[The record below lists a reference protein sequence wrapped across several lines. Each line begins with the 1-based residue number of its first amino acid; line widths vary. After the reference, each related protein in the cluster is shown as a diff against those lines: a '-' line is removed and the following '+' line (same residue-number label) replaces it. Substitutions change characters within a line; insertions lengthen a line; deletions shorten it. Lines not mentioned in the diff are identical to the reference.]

1 MNFFW
6 YNESMKYFTNIFL
19 RIEEKARAYFERF
32 PFAHAFLG
40 GVGVVLFWR
49 GVWEIADRMHID
61 PIASIGLGSLLLGA
75 IGLFLHTFVGNAI
88 IIKNVEKD
96 KRLTKKAQHGIVAVE
111 QNIKQEEVTLNQLS
125 EKIDR
130 LEKVILSIKNK

>member
-1 MNFFW
+1 
-6 YNESMKYFTNIFL
+6 MKYVTNIFL
-19 RIEEKARAYFERF
+19 RIEERARTYFERV
-32 PFAHAFLG
+32 PFLHAFLG

-61 PIASIGLGSLLLGA
+61 PIVSIVVGSLLLGA

-96 KRLTKKAQHGIVAVE
+96 KRMTTRAEHEIAAVE
-111 QNIKQEEVTLNQLS
+111 KDIKQEGVTLDQLS
-125 EKIDR
+125 AKIDR
-130 LEKVILSIKNK
+130 LEQVVRELVDRK

>member
-1 MNFFW
+1 
-6 YNESMKYFTNIFL
+6 MKYVTNIFL
-19 RIEEKARAYFERF
+19 QIEERARTYFERF

-40 GVGVVLFWR
+40 GIGVVLFWR

-61 PIASIGLGSLLLGA
+61 PIISIVVGSLLLGA

-96 KRLTKKAQHGIVAVE
+96 KRMTTKAEHEIASVE
-111 QNIKQEEVTLNQLS
+111 KDVKKEEVTLEQLS
-125 EKIDR
+125 AKIDR
-130 LEKVILSIKNK
+130 LEQVVREVMDRK

>member
-1 MNFFW
+1 
-6 YNESMKYFTNIFL
+6 MKYFTNIFL
-19 RIEEKARAYFERF
+19 RIEEQARTYFERF

-49 GVWEIADRMHID
+49 GVWEIADRMRID
-61 PIASIGLGSLLLGA
+61 PVISIIVGSLLLGA

-96 KRLTKKAQHGIVAVE
+96 KRLTTKAEHEIQAVE
-111 QNIKQEEVTLNQLS
+111 QNIKQEEVTLSQLS
-125 EKIDR
+125 EKLDR
-130 LEKVILSIKNK
+130 LEKSISSIMHNK